1 MTRPLARPPSRNLA
15 RPLPRPLSLPLLRTL
30 YARLAFGL
38 FLLLLVIGG
47 LFTALSF
54 YSVREYSAAV
64 NQQLNRDLA
73 SRLVADRN
81 LVTNG
86 KINHREL
93 ERLFDL
99 YMSINPSIEIY
110 LLDLQGKIVSFSANP
125 DKIKRNQVSLQPIQA
140 LLANPQAYPLPG
152 DDPRSH
158 DRRKVFSVTPVP
170 SVQKPAG
177 YLYVVLRGQQYDFA
191 ASMVHGNRLLKMA
204 AGALALSLA
213 VGLLAGLVF
222 FRLLTRRLTRLTDKV
237 EGFEAKTESDLMPR
251 TPLATGEGG
260 DDLDYL
266 SLRFDAM
273 AQRIA
278 GQLELLKAKDQQ
290 RRQLVAQVS
299 HDLRTPL
306 AAVQGYL
313 ETLSLKQETL
323 NLDQRRR
330 FLAIA
335 LGETRRLGR
344 QVDQLFELAALDARE
359 QQPNLEPFVVAELV
373 HDVLQKHM
381 PGAGQNGVNLSIGAI
396 EPALVNADIAMTE
409 RVLDNLIS
417 NAISHSPAGTQV
429 QVNVA
434 TDETGVNICVADS
447 GPGID
452 EQALAHIFTPF
463 FQAAGTNNSGHA
475 GLGLAIARRLAE
487 LQQGR
492 ISVSNRPAGGAEFL
506 FWLPLAA
513 AK

>member
-1 MTRPLARPPSRNLA
+1 MA
-15 RPLPRPLSLPLLRTL
+15 LPLLRTL
-30 YARLAFGL
+30 YARLALGL
-38 FLLLLVIGG
+38 FLLLLVIGT
-47 LFTALSF
+47 LFSALSF

-64 NQQLNRDLA
+64 NHQLNRDLA

-81 LVTNG
+81 LVSG
-86 KINHREL
+86 DQINHREL

-125 DKIKRNQVSLQPIQA
+125 DKIKRNQVSLQPIQT
-140 LLANPQAYPLPG
+140 LLTNPDVYPLPG

-170 SVQKPAG
+170 SADNPSG

-191 ASMVHGNRLLKMA
+191 ESMVHSNRLLKMA
-204 AGALALSLA
+204 AGALTLSLA

-222 FRLLTRRLTRLTDKV
+222 FRLLTRRLTRLTARV
-237 EGFEAKTESDLMPR
+237 EGFEAKTDRDLEPQA
-251 TPLATGEGG
+251 PQVPGERG

-273 AQRIA
+273 AHRIA
-278 GQLELLKAKDQQ
+278 GQLELLKDKDHQ

-313 ETLSLKQETL
+313 ETLSLKQDTL
-323 NLDQRRR
+323 DLDQRRR

-335 LGETRRLGR
+335 LGETRRLG
-344 QVDQLFELAALDARE
+344 QLVDELFELAALDARE
-359 QQPNLEPFVVAELV
+359 KQPNPECFMVAELV
-373 HDVLQKHM
+373 HDVVQKHT
-381 PGAGQNGVNLSIGAI
+381 PGAGQNSVSLSIGTV
-396 EPALVNADIAMTE
+396 EPAMVNADIAMTE

-417 NAISHSPAGTQV
+417 NAVNHSPAGTKV
-429 QVNVA
+429 RVSVA
-434 TDETGVNICVADS
+434 ADATGVSIYVADS

-463 FQAAGTNNSGHA
+463 YQAPGANRSGHA
-475 GLGLAIARRLAE
+475 GLGLAIARRMAE
-487 LQQGR
+487 LQQGH
-492 ISVSNRPAGGAEFL
+492 ITVHNRPAGGAEFL
-506 FWLPLAA
+506 FWLPLADE
-513 AK
+513 KQSTPL

>member
-1 MTRPLARPPSRNLA
+1 MA
-15 RPLPRPLSLPLLRTL
+15 LPLLRTL
-30 YARLAFGL
+30 YARLALGL
-38 FLLLLVIGG
+38 FLLLLVIGT
-47 LFTALSF
+47 LFSALSF

-81 LVTNG
+81 LVTG
-86 KINHREL
+86 DQINHREL

-110 LLDLQGKIVSFSANP
+110 LLDLQGRIVSFSANP
-125 DKIKRNQVSLQPIQA
+125 DKIKRNQVSLQPIQT
-140 LLANPQAYPLPG
+140 LLTNPDVYPLPG

-170 SVQKPAG
+170 NADNPTG
-177 YLYVVLRGQQYDFA
+177 YLYVVLRGEQYDFA
-191 ASMVHGNRLLKMA
+191 ESMVHSNHLLKMA
-204 AGALALSLA
+204 AGALTLSLA

-222 FRLLTRRLTRLTDKV
+222 FRLLTRRLSRLTARV
-237 EGFEAKTESDLMPR
+237 EGFEAKTNIDLEPQASLL
-251 TPLATGEGG
+251 PGERG

-278 GQLELLKAKDQQ
+278 AQLELLKDKDHQ

-313 ETLSLKQETL
+313 ETLSLKQDSL
-323 NLDQRRR
+323 DLDQRRR

-335 LGETRRLGR
+335 LGETRRLG
-344 QVDQLFELAALDARE
+344 QLVDELFELAALDARE
-359 QQPNLEPFVVAELV
+359 KQPNPECFMVAELA
-373 HDVLQKHM
+373 HDVVQKHA
-381 PGAGQNGVNLSIGAI
+381 PGAGQNSVSLSIGTV
-396 EPALVNADIAMTE
+396 EPAMVNADIAMTE

-417 NAISHSPAGTQV
+417 NAISHSPAGTKV
-429 QVNVA
+429 RVSVA
-434 TDETGVNICVADS
+434 ADANGVSIHVSDS
-447 GPGID
+447 GSGID

-463 FQAAGTNNSGHA
+463 YQAPGANRSGHA
-475 GLGLAIARRLAE
+475 GLGLAIARRMAE
-487 LQQGR
+487 LQQGH
-492 ISVSNRPAGGAEFL
+492 ITVHNRPAGGAEFL
-506 FWLPLAA
+506 FWLPLADE
-513 AK
+513 KQSTPL